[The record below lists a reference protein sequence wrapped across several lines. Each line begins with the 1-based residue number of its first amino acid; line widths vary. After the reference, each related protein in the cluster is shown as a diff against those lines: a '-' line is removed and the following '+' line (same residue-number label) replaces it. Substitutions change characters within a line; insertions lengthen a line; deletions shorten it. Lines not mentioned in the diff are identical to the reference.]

1 MEFSKEQQ
9 YAFNRFVNGENLFI
23 TGPGGTGKSF
33 LIQKMVNSLKAR
45 GIQYQVC
52 ALTGCAAVLLG
63 VGAKTL
69 HSWTGMGLGNG
80 KKEDIVKKI
89 LYNKRTTGPIK
100 KTKVLIVDEVS
111 MLSLKLFDSIN
122 SALKIIKKN
131 QGAFGGIQVIFTGDF
146 FQLPPVGD
154 NEEFCFS
161 SSQWIEVFH
170 WENHI
175 ELKHIFRQEDDI
187 YKRILNQVRRGE
199 LDEESIAV
207 LKGCI
212 GRSYS
217 GNIIPTK
224 LFAVRS
230 KAEFVN
236 MRQYEK
242 LEGEEHVYETQVRY
256 DLKTYVESGKSID
269 LASIV
274 KCQGMGQAEKTGEIE
289 SLMNQSNRGVNLQ
302 LKVGARVMCLHN
314 LSVEDGICNGS
325 QGTVMEFSSN
335 GLPVVL
341 FSNNVQMTIEP
352 VWAQSDEYPCIGIG
366 QIPLCLA
373 WAMTI
378 HKIQGATLTM
388 AEMDLGLSV
397 FEYGQTYVALSRIK
411 NLAGLYLSAFQPKKI
426 KANPL
431 VREFYKQI
439 PEIPE
444 VCHEGLI
451 SVGSAGAPAVEVA
464 SNKFVEFEYKDPN
477 IKVLRL

>member
-1 MEFSKEQQ
+1 MEFSREQE
-9 YAFNRFVNGENLFI
+9 YAFNRFINGENLFI

-33 LIQKMVNSLKAR
+33 LIQKMVDSLKSR
-45 GIQYQVC
+45 GLQYQVC

-69 HSWTGMGLGNG
+69 HSWTGMGLGTG
-80 KKEDIVKKI
+80 QKADIVKKI
-89 LYNKRTTGPIK
+89 MYNKRTAGPIK
-100 KTKVLIVDEVS
+100 KTRVLIVDEVS
-111 MLSLKLFDSIN
+111 MLSLKLFESIN

-131 QGAFGGIQVIFTGDF
+131 QAAFGGIQVIFTGDF
-146 FQLPPVGD
+146 FQLPPVGND
-154 NEEFCFS
+154 EDFCFS
-161 SSQWIEVFH
+161 SPQWINVFS

-175 ELKHIFRQEDDI
+175 ELKHIFRQEDDV

-199 LDEESIAV
+199 LDEESTAI
-207 LKGCI
+207 LRGCV

-230 KAEFVN
+230 KADYVN

-242 LEGEEHVYETQVRY
+242 LEGQEYVYETQAQY
-256 DLKTYVESGKSID
+256 DLKTYVESGKAID
-269 LASIV
+269 LTSII
-274 KCQGMGQAEKTGEIE
+274 KCQGLGQSERTSEIE
-289 SLMNQSNRGVNLQ
+289 VLMNQSNRSSILH
-302 LKVGARVMCLHN
+302 LKLGARVMCLHN
-314 LSVEDGICNGS
+314 LSVENGICNGS
-325 QGTVMEFSSN
+325 QGTVIEFSVN

-341 FSNNVQMTIEP
+341 FSNNIQMTIEH

-411 NLAGLYLSAFQPKKI
+411 NMAGLYLSAFQPKKI

-431 VREFYKQI
+431 VREFYDQI
-439 PEIPE
+439 PEIPIGF
-444 VCHEGLI
+444 VQGCHVESIVGEEC
-451 SVGSAGAPAVEVA
+451 SVSQNRFA
-464 SNKFVEFEYKDPN
+464 EFEYKEDV
-477 IKVLRL
+477 KVVRL

>member
-1 MEFSKEQQ
+1 MEFSREQQ
-9 YAFNRFVNGENLFI
+9 YAFDRFIIGENLFV
-23 TGPGGTGKSF
+23 TGPGGSGKSF
-33 LIQKMVNSLKAR
+33 LIQKMVDSLKER

-69 HSWTGMGLGNG
+69 HSWTGMGLAMGQ
-80 KKEDIVKKI
+80 KEDIVKKI
-89 LYNKRTTGPIK
+89 VYNKKTTGSIK

-111 MLSLKLFDSIN
+111 MLSLKLFEAIN
-122 SALKIIKKN
+122 SALKVIKKN
-131 QGAFGGIQVIFTGDF
+131 QAVFGGIQVIFTGDF
-146 FQLPPVGD
+146 FQLPPVGND
-154 NEEFCFS
+154 EQFSFCS
-161 SSQWIEVFH
+161 NQWLEVFK

-199 LDEESIAV
+199 LDEESTAI
-207 LKGCI
+207 LRGCV

-230 KAEFVN
+230 KADFVN

-242 LEGEEHVYETQVRY
+242 LEGEERRFETQLRY
-256 DLKTYVESGKSID
+256 DLKTYVESGKAID
-269 LASIV
+269 LASII
-274 KCQGMGQAEKTGEIE
+274 KCEGLSQAERTNEIE
-289 SLMNQSNRGVNLQ
+289 ILINQSNRGTNTQ

-314 LSVEDGICNGS
+314 ISVEDGICNGS
-325 QGTVMEFSSN
+325 QGTVVEFTAN
-335 GLPVVL
+335 GFPVVL
-341 FSNNVQMTIEP
+341 FSNNVQMVIEP

-411 NLAGLYLSAFQPKKI
+411 NMQGLYLSAFQPKKI

-431 VREFYKQI
+431 VREFYDQI
-439 PEIPE
+439 PDIRRCP
-444 VCHEGLI
+444 EGLI
-451 SVGSAGAPAVEVA
+451 SSGSLDCAVRPNQFA
-464 SNKFVEFEYKDPN
+464 EFEYKDN
-477 IKVLRL
+477 IKVVRL

>member
-1 MEFSKEQQ
+1 MEYSREQK
-9 YAFNRFVNGENLFI
+9 YAFDKFVNGENLFI

-33 LIQKMVNSLKAR
+33 LIKKMVNSLKER
-45 GIQYQVC
+45 RIQYQVC

-69 HSWTGMGLGNG
+69 HSWTGMGLATGQ
-80 KKEDIVKKI
+80 KDDIVKKI
-89 LYNKRTTGPIK
+89 VYNRKTLGSIK

-111 MLSLKLFDSIN
+111 MLSLKVFEAIN

-131 QGAFGGIQVIFTGDF
+131 PDAFGGIQVIFTGDF
-146 FQLPPVGD
+146 FQLPPVGN
-154 NEEFCFS
+154 NEEFSFS
-161 SSQWIEVFH
+161 SSQWLQVFR

-187 YKRILNQVRRGE
+187 YKRILNQVRIGE
-199 LDEESIAV
+199 IDEESTAI
-207 LKGCI
+207 LRGCV
-212 GRSYS
+212 GRSHV

-230 KAEFVN
+230 KADFVN
-236 MRQYEK
+236 IRQYDK
-242 LEGEEHVYETQVRY
+242 LEGEERKYETQFRY
-256 DLKTYVESGKSID
+256 DLKTYVESGKLID

-274 KCQGMGQAEKTGEIE
+274 KCQSLGQAEKTCEIE
-289 SLMNQSNRGVNLQ
+289 ALMNQSNRGAVLC

-314 LSVEDGICNGS
+314 ISVEDGICNGS
-325 QGTVMEFSSN
+325 QGTVVEFSEN

-341 FSNNVQMTIEP
+341 FSNNVKMDIEY
-352 VWAQSDEYPCIGIG
+352 VWAQSEEYPCVGIG

-388 AEMDLGLSV
+388 AEMDLGMTV

-411 NLAGLYLSAFQPKKI
+411 NLEGLYLSAFQPRKI

-431 VREFYKQI
+431 VRDFYKQI
-439 PEIPE
+439 SDIPE
-444 VCHEGLI
+444 EGLI
-451 SVGSAGAPAVEVA
+451 QCCPVGLVD
-464 SNKFVEFEYKDPN
+464 SNVFAEYQYKDPD